1 MSRARTILCLAIAM
15 LIASAFLVVAQ
26 DRIDIA
32 AVTPDTETQ
41 RPGSPLNATAGGT
54 DGIVERRPARA
65 AWNRTPTTTSMEFRR
80 SAPSRGPA
88 AVSRGVCRD
97 VVRS

>member
-41 RPGSPLNATAGGT
+41 GPGSPPNAAAGGMNGGVEASFGAAALEQNPYNNI
-54 DGIVERRPARA
+54 DGVPTFGAFAR
-65 AWNRTPTTTSMEFRR
+65 TSR
-80 SAPSRGPA
+80 
-88 AVSRGVCRD
+88 
-97 VVRS
+97 

>member
-54 DGIVERRPARA
+54 DGIVEASSGA
-65 AWNRTPTTTSMEFRR
+65 AALEQNPYNNIDGVPTFGAFTRTR
-80 SAPSRGPA
+80 SR
-88 AVSRGVCRD
+88 
-97 VVRS
+97 